1 MESHGSRVMD
11 FIPPRFPQGL
21 VQRSDVASRDLSDRR
36 DASRHPASG
45 QLRVVWHHQHE
56 MPQTYEVLDVSED
69 GARIELS
76 CSIPE
81 GMTGVAISLM
91 PANLRIDRPA
101 MVAWCRPVRDDRGI
115 LRHYEAG
122 IRFI

>member
-1 MESHGSRVMD
+1 MD
-11 FIPPRFPQGL
+11 FIQHRSLEGTAN
-21 VQRSDVASRDLSDRR
+21 RSDVASRAVSDRR
-36 DASRHPASG
+36 DGSRHPASG
-45 QLRVVWHHQHE
+45 RLQVVWHHQHE
-56 MPQTYEVLDVSED
+56 MPQIYDVLDVSEH
-69 GARIELS
+69 GARIELT

-101 MVAWCRPVRDDRGI
+101 MVAWCKPVRDDRGI